1 MKTIEYHELLMI
13 KEKYQEMIGFYQG
26 SGIGISFKTVS
37 ENFGEEYIDEFCV
50 SIGGSGEKSLGD
62 ILEFIYNLQ
71 TAKEIIME
79 LNEKFAGAK
88 IEY

>member
-1 MKTIEYHELLMI
+1 MKTIEYHELLLI
-13 KEKYQEMIGFYQG
+13 KAEYQEMLGYYQG

-50 SIGGSGEKSLGD
+50 SIGGSGEKDLGEL
-62 ILEFIYNLQ
+62 LEFAESLQ
-71 TAKEIIME
+71 LAKNIIIE
-79 LNEKFAGAK
+79 LNDKYAGAK